1 MEIKNLLESKNIAL
15 EAVKDFL
22 SLYSELR
29 NEVLA
34 SKSLIE
40 LLNIVRDYTSL
51 CNISYL
57 EEIAEHF
64 KLKEASNL
72 IKTYDKSMETFCK
85 EIPVKHA
92 YGQIFMEHFNKHV
105 TNCQVCFGMGSRQE
119 DCK

>member
-1 MEIKNLLESKNIAL
+1 MEIKNLLESNNIAL

-34 SKSLIE
+34 SNSLIE

-72 IKTYDKSMETFCK
+72 IKTYGDILQRDTSKTCLWSDIHGTL
-85 EIPVKHA
+85 
-92 YGQIFMEHFNKHV
+92 
-105 TNCQVCFGMGSRQE
+105 
-119 DCK
+119 